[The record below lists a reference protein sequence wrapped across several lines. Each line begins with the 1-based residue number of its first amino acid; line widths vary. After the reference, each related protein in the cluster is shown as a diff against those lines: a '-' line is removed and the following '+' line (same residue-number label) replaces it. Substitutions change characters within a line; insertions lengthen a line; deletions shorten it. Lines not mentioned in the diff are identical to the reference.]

1 MFISNLPVVN
11 FHKYLTKSPMDF
23 NQTTKS
29 FVSGEFLF
37 IFLSSDLQREV
48 IYTPLNIVKQKKNL
62 SLNI

>member
-1 MFISNLPVVN
+1 
-11 FHKYLTKSPMDF
+11 MDF